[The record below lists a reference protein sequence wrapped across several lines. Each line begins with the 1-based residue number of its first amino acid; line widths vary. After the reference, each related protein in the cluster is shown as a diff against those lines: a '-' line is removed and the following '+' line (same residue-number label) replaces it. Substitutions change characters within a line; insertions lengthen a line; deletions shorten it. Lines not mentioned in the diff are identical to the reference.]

1 MQEWSKRAAEGWQ
14 QYITAGKYAVL
25 FLAGAGFL
33 LFSESLAD
41 NGNKTGKTQ
50 SRQLFL
56 CYALLSAFCVICP
69 VTAALLMKYQTAYYD
84 YADLFGLVPV
94 TGVIAAAAACILT
107 KVSGK
112 KRIAAVAACLLLL
125 SLCGNLSRPV
135 WTQIRAQG
143 LQEGKVQQSIGEGN
157 AECWIAAAAPVL
169 KENAAEEICLWAPEE
184 ILKDVRAKDA
194 EICLVYGR
202 NLWDQALNAWS
213 YDSYDTAIRAMYEWM
228 EREDYRAGKETTT
241 ACVQAALER
250 GVNCMVL
257 PRRQT
262 SESTK
267 NDGNTVNR
275 GNAQGA
281 ENEDSLIR
289 QIEEAALAM
298 GITMKRE
305 VINGYEVCF
314 FT

>member
-33 LFSESLAD
+33 LLSESLAD

-50 SRQLFL
+50 SRKLFF

-69 VTAALLMKYQTAYYD
+69 VTAALLMKYQTAYSD

-94 TGVIAAAAACILT
+94 TGILAAAAACILT

-112 KRIAAVAACLLLL
+112 KRIAAVAVCLLLL
-125 SLCGNLSRPV
+125 CLCGNLSRPV
-135 WTQIRAQG
+135 WRQIRTQS
-143 LQEGKVQQSIGEGN
+143 LQEGKGQKSIGEGN
-157 AECWIAAAAPVL
+157 EECWIAAAAPAL
-169 KENAAEEICLWAPEE
+169 KENAVEEICLWAPEE

-194 EICLVYGR
+194 EICLIYGR

-241 ACVQAALER
+241 ACVRAALER

-257 PRRQT
+257 PRQQT
-262 SESTK
+262 SENAE
-267 NDGNTVNR
+267 NDGN
-275 GNAQGA
+275 AEDA
-281 ENEDSLIR
+281 ENEGSLLK

-298 GITMKRE
+298 GIAMKRE

-314 FT
+314 FTL